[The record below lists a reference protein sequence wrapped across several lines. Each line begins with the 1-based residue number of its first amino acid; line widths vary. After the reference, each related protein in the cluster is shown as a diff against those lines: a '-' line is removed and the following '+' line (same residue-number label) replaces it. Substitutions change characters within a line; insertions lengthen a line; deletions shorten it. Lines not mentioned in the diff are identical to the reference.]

1 MDLHYTDV
9 VPWGRSFKEY
19 CDMFNLSA
27 TELTLKIVGV
37 ADGPASFNAQMYQ
50 RGTPIV
56 SADPIYRYSVQ
67 ELRACIKAT
76 YDDVI
81 AQTRTNQD
89 KFVWTRIAS
98 IDELA
103 KLRLQAMERFCEDFE
118 CGKRQGR
125 YVDAALPHLPFP
137 DRQFDLALSAHFLFL
152 YSESIDFAFHLEAI
166 RELLRIA
173 AEVRIFP
180 LVDFNSEPSPFLS
193 PVLDAL
199 EAEGIICSIQRV
211 PYHFQKTGDEM
222 LRLNR
227 SDASRM
233 ENYRND
239 SGFC

>member
-1 MDLHYTDV
+1 MELHYTDV
-9 VPWGRSFKEY
+9 VPWGRAFEEY

-27 TELTLKIVGV
+27 AELTLKIVGV
-37 ADGPASFNAQMYQ
+37 GDGPASFNAQMYQ
-50 RGTPIV
+50 RGMPII
-56 SADPIYRYSVQ
+56 SIDPIYRYSLQ
-67 ELRACIKAT
+67 ELRARIKAT

-81 AQTRTNQD
+81 AQTRANQD

-125 YVDAALPHLPFP
+125 YVDAALPNLPFP
-137 DRQFDLALSAHFLFL
+137 DRQFNLALSSHFLFL
-152 YSESIDFAFHLEAI
+152 YSDNRDLAFHLEAI

-173 AEVRIFP
+173 EEVRIFP

-199 EAEGIICSIQRV
+199 ETDSIICSVEQV
-211 PYHFQKTGDEM
+211 LYHFQKTGNEM
-222 LRLNR
+222 LRLKHR
-227 SDASRM
+227 PA
-233 ENYRND
+233 EK
-239 SGFC
+239 